1 MANKV
6 IGHLDET
13 FWSQQSGRSRLAA
26 QRQDARKGW
35 TMSEFSDDGI
45 ANPNPRNAFEDVV
58 ARRYGRRAVLGG
70 SLATA
75 ATFLAAGPAGALP
88 RSSPSRPRHRQALM
102 DFESIPLH
110 FGDRPAISPDYEFS
124 TLIPWGTPI
133 NSSGPA
139 FSWPVTSSADQE
151 AQIGIGHDGM
161 WFFAE
166 NGSSD
171 SGWLCINHEFGRTT
185 HVLDKP
191 VPETVEDVRIMQAA
205 HGNSVVKIGRDQ
217 RGVWEVVDDAA
228 NRRITVNTPVTFSGP
243 AAGSALLEN
252 PAGNAPAGTL
262 NNCANGYTPW
272 GTYLTC
278 EENFNG
284 YFGSTGGWTASAEQ
298 ARYGFT
304 NAGFGYAWHGFD
316 PRFDL
321 ASADYVNEANR
332 FGWIV
337 EYDPRDPDT
346 PPVKRT
352 ALGRAKHEGCALT
365 IGRGGRA
372 VAYMGDDQ
380 RFDYI
385 YKFVSDRNH
394 RSMLARGMSP
404 LDHGVLYAAR
414 FDEDGTG
421 HWVEL
426 SLNNPAVA
434 AGFSSEDEVLV
445 NARIAADLAGATPMD
460 RPEWTTVA
468 PDGTVYCTLTNN
480 TQRTEP
486 NPANPQAPNPNGH
499 IIRWTDSDRHVGTS
513 FEWDIFVFADDT
525 VGTGHDFGSA
535 DGLWA
540 DPSGRLFIQTDGA
553 QPTGANDQMLV
564 ASSATGEIRRL
575 FGGVEGCEIT
585 GIAVT
590 PDQRTMF
597 INVQHPGN
605 GDSAVTRFPDFDPSL
620 PPRDSTVVITRKDG
634 GVVGS

>member
-1 MANKV
+1 MTD
-6 IGHLDET
+6 L
-13 FWSQQSGRSRLAA
+13 
-26 QRQDARKGW
+26 
-35 TMSEFSDDGI
+35 SDDAT
-45 ANPNPRNAFEDVV
+45 ANPDSRNTFEDVV
-58 ARRYGRRAVLGG
+58 ARRYSRRAVLGG
-70 SLATA
+70 TLATA

-88 RSSPSRPRHRQALM
+88 QAGRSGQPLI
-102 DFESIPLH
+102 DFEPIPLH
-110 FGDRPAISPDYEFS
+110 FGDRAAISPDYEFS
-124 TLIPWGTPI
+124 ILIPWGTPI
-133 NSSGPA
+133 DSSGPA
-139 FSWPVTSSADQE
+139 FSWPPTSAADQE

-166 NGSSD
+166 NGSND
-171 SGWLCINHEFGRTT
+171 SGWLCINHEFGRTS
-185 HVLDKP
+185 HVLGKALPDSL
-191 VPETVEDVRIMQAA
+191 EDVRIMQAA
-205 HGNSVVKIGRDQ
+205 HGNSVVKIAR
-217 RGVWEVVDDAA
+217 RGDGTWGVVDDSA

-243 AAGSALLEN
+243 AAGSPLLDN
-252 PAGNAPAGTL
+252 PAGNPLAGTL

-284 YFGSTGGWTASAEQ
+284 YFGSTGGWTPSEEQ

-304 NAGFGYAWHGFD
+304 DVGFGYAWHLFD

-321 ASADYVNEANR
+321 ASSDYANEGNR

-337 EYDPRDPDT
+337 EYDPRDPDA

-385 YKFVSDRNH
+385 YKFVSASNYK
-394 RSMLARGMSP
+394 SMLARGMSP

-414 FDEDGTG
+414 FDDDGTG
-421 HWVEL
+421 EWVEL
-426 SLNNPAVA
+426 SLDNPAVA
-434 AGFSSEDEVLV
+434 ARFSSQDDVVV

-480 TQRTEP
+480 SRRTEP
-486 NPANPQAPNPNGH
+486 NAANPLAPNFNGH
-499 IIRWTDSDRHVGTS
+499 IIRWTDDQRHVGTT
-513 FEWDIFVFADDT
+513 FEWDIFIFSDDT
-525 VGTGHDFGSA
+525 VGTGYDFGSP

-540 DPSGRLFIQTDGA
+540 DPFGRLFIETDGA

-564 ASSATGEIRRL
+564 ADPDTGDIRRI
-575 FGGVEGCEIT
+575 FAGVERCEIT
-585 GIAVT
+585 GVAVT

-605 GDSAVTRFPDFDPSL
+605 GDPAVTRFPDFDPSL
-620 PPRDSTVVITRKDG
+620 PPRDCTVVITRKDG

>member
-1 MANKV
+1 MEN
-6 IGHLDET
+6 L
-13 FWSQQSGRSRLAA
+13 
-26 QRQDARKGW
+26 
-35 TMSEFSDDGI
+35 SDDVVV
-45 ANPNPRNAFEDVV
+45 NPSSNRPFEEVV
-58 ARRYGRRAVLGG
+58 ARRLSRRAMIGG

-75 ATFLAAGPAGALP
+75 ATFLAAGPAAAAGRPGPGGAKGRGAKAGPLVGFDP
-88 RSSPSRPRHRQALM
+88 
-102 DFESIPLH
+102 IPLT
-110 FGDRPAISPDYEFS
+110 FGDRPAISSDYDFS
-124 TLIPWGTPI
+124 ILIPWGTPV

-139 FSWPVTSSADQE
+139 FSWPATSSANQE

-166 NGSSD
+166 DGSND
-171 SGWLCINHEFGRTT
+171 SGWLAINHEFGRTS
-185 HVLDKP
+185 HVLGKP
-191 VPETVEDVRIMQAA
+191 LPESLEDVRVMQAA
-205 HGNSVVKIGRDQ
+205 HGNSVVKIA
-217 RGVWEVVDDAA
+217 RGANGEWGVVDDRA

-243 AAGSALLEN
+243 AAGSPLLEN
-252 PAGNAPAGTL
+252 AAGNPPAGTL

-284 YFGSTGGWTASAEQ
+284 YFGSTGDWEPTEEQ

-304 NAGFGYAWHGFD
+304 DSGFGYSWHTFD

-321 ASADYVNEANR
+321 ASADHANEGNR

-337 EYDPRDPDT
+337 EYDPTDPDT

-385 YKFVSDRNH
+385 YKFVSSSNYK
-394 RSMLARGMSP
+394 SMLARGMSP
-404 LDHGVLYAAR
+404 LDHGTLYAAR

-421 HWVEL
+421 EWVEL

-434 AGFSSEDEVLV
+434 ARFSSMDDVLV
-445 NARIAADLAGATPMD
+445 NARIAADEAGATPMD

-480 TQRTEP
+480 SRRTEP
-486 NPANPQAPNPNGH
+486 NAANPLAPNPNGH
-499 IIRWTDSDRHVGTS
+499 IIRWNDSDRHVGTS
-513 FEWDIFVFADDT
+513 FEWDIFIFSDDT
-525 VGTGHDFGSA
+525 VGTGHDFGSP

-553 QPTGANDQMLV
+553 QPEGANDQMLV
-564 ASSATGEIRRL
+564 ADPATDNIRRL
-575 FGGVEGCEIT
+575 FAGVEDCEIT

-590 PDQRTMF
+590 PDQKTMF

-605 GDSAVTRFPDFDPSL
+605 GDPEVTRFPDYDPDL
-620 PPRDSTVVITRKDG
+620 PPRDCTVVITRKDG

>member
-1 MANKV
+1 M
-6 IGHLDET
+6 T
-13 FWSQQSGRSRLAA
+13 
-26 QRQDARKGW
+26 
-35 TMSEFSDDGI
+35 EFSNDGI
-45 ANPNPRNAFEDVV
+45 ANPNPRNTFEDVV
-58 ARRYGRRAVLGG
+58 ARRYSRRAVLAG

-88 RSSPSRPRHRQALM
+88 RASHGRARPGRILI
-102 DFESIPLH
+102 DFEAIPLH
-110 FGDRPAISPDYEFS
+110 FGDQPAISPDYDFS
-124 TLIPWGTPI
+124 ILIPWGSPI
-133 NSSGPA
+133 DSSGPA
-139 FSWPVTSSADQE
+139 FSWPPSSSADQE

-166 NGSSD
+166 NGSND
-171 SGWLCINHEFGRTT
+171 SGWLCINHEFGRTS
-185 HVLDKP
+185 HVLGKST
-191 VPETVEDVRIMQAA
+191 PETLEDVRIMQAA
-205 HGNSVVKIGRDQ
+205 HGNSVVKIGRS
-217 RGVWEVVDDAA
+217 GNGTWEVVDDGA

-243 AAGSALLEN
+243 AAGSPLLEN
-252 PAGNAPAGTL
+252 PAGNDPAGTL

-284 YFGSTGGWTASAEQ
+284 YFGSTGGWTASEEQ
-298 ARYGFT
+298 NRYGFT
-304 NAGFGYAWHGFD
+304 NVGFGYAWHEFD

-321 ASADYVNEANR
+321 ANPGYVNEGNR

-372 VAYMGDDQ
+372 VAYMGDDE

-385 YKFVSDRNH
+385 YKFVSDSNYK
-394 RSMLARGMSP
+394 SMLARGMSP

-421 HWVEL
+421 EWVEL
-426 SLNNPAVA
+426 SLANPAVA
-434 AGFSSEDEVLV
+434 ARFGSQDAVVV

-480 TQRTEP
+480 SRRTEP
-486 NPANPQAPNPNGH
+486 NAANPQAPNPNGH
-499 IIRWTDSDRHVGTS
+499 IIRWTDSQRHVGTS
-513 FEWDIFVFADDT
+513 FEWDIFILADDT
-525 VGTGHDFGSA
+525 VGTGHDFGSP

-540 DPSGRLFIQTDGA
+540 DPFGRLFIETDGA

-564 ASSATGEIRRL
+564 ADPTTGDIRRL
-575 FGGVEGCEIT
+575 FAGVEQCEIT

-605 GDSAVTRFPDFDPSL
+605 GDPAVTRFPDFDPSL
-620 PPRDSTVVITRKDG
+620 PPRDCTVVITRKDG

>member
-1 MANKV
+1 MTD
-6 IGHLDET
+6 I
-13 FWSQQSGRSRLAA
+13 
-26 QRQDARKGW
+26 
-35 TMSEFSDDGI
+35 SDDEI
-45 ANPNPRNAFEDVV
+45 TNPNPNNTFEHVL
-58 ARRYGRRAVLGG
+58 ARRFSRRAMMGG

-75 ATFLAAGPAGALP
+75 ATFLAAGPAGATQLA
-88 RSSPSRPRHRQALM
+88 RRQGGGASGGALI
-102 DFESIPLH
+102 DFAAIPLN
-110 FGDRPAISPDYEFS
+110 FGDRPSISPDYDYS
-124 TLIPWGTPI
+124 ILIPWGTPL

-139 FSWPVTSSADQE
+139 FSWPATSAADQE

-166 NGSSD
+166 NGSND
-171 SGWLCINHEFGRTT
+171 SGWLCINHEFGRTS
-185 HVLDKP
+185 HVLGKP
-191 VPETVEDVRIMQAA
+191 APESAEDVRIMQAA
-205 HGNSVVKIGRDQ
+205 HGNSVVKIARDAS
-217 RGVWEVVDDAA
+217 GAWGVVDDAA

-243 AAGSALLEN
+243 AAGSPLLEN
-252 PAGNAPAGTL
+252 PAGNPPAGTL

-284 YFGSTGGWTASAEQ
+284 YFGSTGGWTATEEQ
-298 ARYGFT
+298 ARYGFSDT
-304 NAGFGYAWHGFD
+304 GFGYAWHQFD

-321 ASADYVNEANR
+321 ASADHVNEGNR

-337 EYDPRDPDT
+337 EYDPQDPST

-385 YKFVSDRNH
+385 YKFVSDSNYK
-394 RSMLARGMSP
+394 SMLARGMSP

-414 FDEDGTG
+414 FDDDGTG
-421 HWVEL
+421 EWLEL

-434 AGFSSEDEVLV
+434 ERFESEDEVLI

-480 TQRTEP
+480 SRRTEP
-486 NPANPQAPNPNGH
+486 NAANPLAPNPNGH

-513 FEWDIFVFADDT
+513 FEWDIFIFADDT

-535 DGLWA
+535 DGLWS
-540 DPSGRLFIQTDGA
+540 DPHGRLFIQTDGA

-564 ASSATGEIRRL
+564 ADPGTGDIRRL
-575 FGGVEGCEIT
+575 FSGVERCEIT

-605 GDSAVTRFPDFDPSL
+605 GDPTVTRFPDYDESL
-620 PPRDSTVVITRKDG
+620 PPRDCTVVITRKDG

>member
-1 MANKV
+1 MT
-6 IGHLDET
+6 DS
-13 FWSQQSGRSRLAA
+13 FD
-26 QRQDARKGW
+26 DAI
-35 TMSEFSDDGI
+35 T
-45 ANPNPRNAFEDVV
+45 NPNPRNTFEQVL
-58 ARRYGRRAVLGG
+58 ARRFGRRAMIGG

-75 ATFLAAGPAGALP
+75 AGFLAAGPAGAIPLAGQG
-88 RSSPSRPRHRQALM
+88 RGGSRRALI
-102 DFESIPLH
+102 DFTAIPLH
-110 FGDRPAISPDYEFS
+110 FGDRPAISPDYDFS
-124 TLIPWGTPI
+124 ILIPWGTPL

-139 FSWPVTSSADQE
+139 FFWPPRSAADQE

-166 NGSSD
+166 NGSND
-171 SGWLCINHEFGRTT
+171 SGWLCINHEFGRTS
-185 HVLDKP
+185 HVLGRSAPD
-191 VPETVEDVRIMQAA
+191 TLEDVRIMQAA
-205 HGNSVVKIGRDQ
+205 HGNSVVKIARD
-217 RGVWEVVDDAA
+217 GTGAWGVVDDAA

-243 AAGSALLEN
+243 AAGSPLLDN

-284 YFGSTGGWTASAEQ
+284 YFGSTGGWTATEEQ

-304 NAGFGYAWHGFD
+304 DVGFGYAWHQFD

-321 ASADYVNEANR
+321 ASPDYVNEGNR
-332 FGWIV
+332 FGWVV
-337 EYDPRDPDT
+337 EYDPSDPNT

-385 YKFVSDRNH
+385 YKFVSDSNYK
-394 RSMLARGMSP
+394 SMLARGMSP

-414 FDEDGTG
+414 FDDDGTG
-421 HWVEL
+421 EWVEL

-434 AGFSSEDEVLV
+434 ARFSSEADVLV

-480 TQRTEP
+480 SRRTVP
-486 NPANPQAPNPNGH
+486 SAANPLAPNPNGH

-513 FEWDIFVFADDT
+513 FEWDIFVLSDDT
-525 VGTGHDFGSA
+525 VGTGHDFGSP
-535 DGLWA
+535 DGLW
-540 DPSGRLFIQTDGA
+540 
-553 QPTGANDQMLV
+553 
-564 ASSATGEIRRL
+564 
-575 FGGVEGCEIT
+575 
-585 GIAVT
+585 
-590 PDQRTMF
+590 
-597 INVQHPGN
+597 
-605 GDSAVTRFPDFDPSL
+605 
-620 PPRDSTVVITRKDG
+620 
-634 GVVGS
+634 